1 MFPLQLCSLLQ
12 EELVAFVTM
21 VLEVLVEELLWIYSK
36 KFLVSLYC
44 MKAQYG
50 M

>member
-36 KFLVSLYC
+36 KFFSFSLLHE
-44 MKAQYG
+44 G
-50 M
+50 TV